1 MTCDFCSTKSNQLKK
16 CSGCKDVSYCSKECQ
31 TRDWRLGHKKEC
43 QKIGNK
49 ERQAI
54 PGGTAEQNC
63 SDDDEIPVTPY
74 LESCVVCGT
83 FDELKA
89 CQRCKKQKYCSV
101 QCQKADWKRHKAYC
115 LKEEENWTE
124 HNQTGGPICAYC
136 RNASTS
142 IACPGCKVV
151 YYCSKFCKQQD
162 WIKHKVTCRSQ
173 RAQSNVR
180 ETLSRIECSKLGLVT
195 PEEHR
200 GKNPNDGAL
209 PLINNDRHFCCLC
222 NEHPVAISCP
232 DCNSDMY
239 CSITCRD
246 LDKET
251 HQEICYLLQVEA
263 LSLNPSQMHYRF
275 SFGMNHFYFG
285 FSPYHAKL
293 PGEKYPMYV
302 QDGADLN
309 LIVERTERSR
319 EKAMAKAIHKFP
331 NYILTI
337 RIREI
342 PIEEKSAFASNICT
356 QPLVFLAYIRR
367 FHRYRGRHN
376 VYLQVSSLRDAE
388 CSVNQFFVMR

>member
-1 MTCDFCSTKSNQLKK
+1 M
-16 CSGCKDVSYCSKECQ
+16 SYCSKECQ

-124 HNQTGGPICAYC
+124 HNQTVGPICAYC

-232 DCNSDMY
+232 DCNSDM
-239 CSITCRD
+239 
-246 LDKET
+246 
-251 HQEICYLLQVEA
+251 
-263 LSLNPSQMHYRF
+263 
-275 SFGMNHFYFG
+275 
-285 FSPYHAKL
+285 
-293 PGEKYPMYV
+293 
-302 QDGADLN
+302 
-309 LIVERTERSR
+309 
-319 EKAMAKAIHKFP
+319 
-331 NYILTI
+331 
-337 RIREI
+337 
-342 PIEEKSAFASNICT
+342 
-356 QPLVFLAYIRR
+356 
-367 FHRYRGRHN
+367 
-376 VYLQVSSLRDAE
+376 
-388 CSVNQFFVMR
+388 

>member
-1 MTCDFCSTKSNQLKK
+1 
-16 CSGCKDVSYCSKECQ
+16 
-31 TRDWRLGHKKEC
+31 
-43 QKIGNK
+43 
-49 ERQAI
+49 
-54 PGGTAEQNC
+54 
-63 SDDDEIPVTPY
+63 
-74 LESCVVCGT
+74 
-83 FDELKA
+83 
-89 CQRCKKQKYCSV
+89 
-101 QCQKADWKRHKAYC
+101 
-115 LKEEENWTE
+115 
-124 HNQTGGPICAYC
+124 
-136 RNASTS
+136 
-142 IACPGCKVV
+142 
-151 YYCSKFCKQQD
+151 
-162 WIKHKVTCRSQ
+162 
-173 RAQSNVR
+173 
-180 ETLSRIECSKLGLVT
+180 
-195 PEEHR
+195 
-200 GKNPNDGAL
+200 
-209 PLINNDRHFCCLC
+209 
-222 NEHPVAISCP
+222 
-232 DCNSDMY
+232 MY

-263 LSLNPSQMHYRF
+263 LSLNPSQMLNRF

-309 LIVERTERSR
+309 LIVEKTERSR